1 MEMTLGTPR
10 PEDVRAT
17 STLQEADGAADHD
30 VDGVE
35 LCQHRVVSATV
46 LVVDDHAWFRTAVS
60 ALLGAEGFSVV
71 GEAGD
76 GEEALTMV
84 GLLHPDVVL
93 LDVQLPGIDGFEVAR
108 RLAALGS
115 PPVVLLISSRTASD
129 YGDDVALSPARGF
142 IDKGSLS
149 GAALTRLLR

>member
-1 MEMTLGTPR
+1 METTLGTQGPA
-10 PEDVRAT
+10 DVRAT
-17 STLQEADGAADHD
+17 SGLADAGTAADHD
-30 VDGVE
+30 VEAGS

-60 ALLGAEGFSVV
+60 ALLGAEGFTVV

-76 GEEALTMV
+76 GDEAVAMT

-115 PPVVLLISSRTASD
+115 PPAVLLISSRTASD
-129 YGDDVALSPARGF
+129 YGDQVARSPARGF
-142 IDKGSLS
+142 LDKGSLS

>member
-1 MEMTLGTPR
+1 MEMTLGTAGPA
-10 PEDVRAT
+10 DVGVT
-17 STLQEADGAADHD
+17 SSLADPGIAADHD
-30 VDGVE
+30 VDAVG

-60 ALLGAEGFSVV
+60 ALLGAEGFTVV

-76 GEEALTMV
+76 GDEALAMT
-84 GLLHPDVVL
+84 GLLHPEVVL

-129 YGDDVALSPARGF
+129 YGDQVAGSPARGF
-142 IDKGSLS
+142 LDKGSLS